1 MHFRFDIEKK
11 LEDNTGAPMLGRA
24 GIFRTP
30 HGDIPTPAFVPVGTK
45 ATVKAITPEMLES
58 LGADVMLANT
68 YHLLLQPGDEVV
80 QKAGGLHS
88 FMNWKGPMM
97 TDSGGFQVFSL
108 GAAYGKDI
116 SKITKAIDPSLQITE
131 RSSADEGVPKLATI
145 GADGV
150 SFRSHIDGTLYY
162 ITPEKSIE
170 IQQNL
175 GADIIFAFD
184 ECTSPA
190 EPFRYQEEALHRT
203 HAWAKRSL
211 VQHEKMEQEKASEE
225 KPRSKVLGSPLG
237 EYAVSARP
245 SPELF
250 PRSPQ
255 ALFGIVQ
262 GGREEELRKKSAQVI
277 SEMKTESGR
286 EFDGFGIGGSFAKE
300 DMSTAVKWVNEI
312 LPENKPRHL
321 LGIGEP
327 EDLFMGVENG
337 VDFFDCV
344 APTRMA
350 RNGTLYTHAGKINM
364 FNAEHKEAFVPIE
377 ENCGCYTCKNYTR
390 AYVAHLFRA
399 KEMLG
404 GTLATIHNLYFIVSL
419 VKGMRNAIVE
429 GNFEEYKASF
439 FNTYKA

>member
-1 MHFRFDIEKK
+1 
-11 LEDNTGAPMLGRA
+11 MLGRA

-116 SKITKAIDPSLQITE
+116 SKITKAIDPSFQITE

-211 VQHEKMEQEKASEE
+211 DFHK
-225 KPRSKVLGSPLG
+225 SKQT
-237 EYAVSARP
+237 R
-245 SPELF
+245 
-250 PRSPQ
+250 Q

-262 GGREEELRKKSAQVI
+262 GGREESLRKKSAEFI
-277 SEMKTESGR
+277 GGMD
-286 EFDGFGIGGSFAKE
+286 FDGFGIGGSFAKE

-350 RNGTLYTHAGKINM
+350 RNGTLYTHTGKINM
-364 FNAEHKEAFVPIE
+364 FNAEHKEAFIPIE

-404 GTLATIHNLYFIVSL
+404 GTLATIHNLYFIVHL
-419 VKGMRNAIVE
+419 VKGMRNAILE

-439 FNTYKA
+439 FKKYSI